1 VIFKHLPR
9 STSSIRVGGDK
20 AAWVTASAVS
30 YLLGYY
36 VQFRRHADAFIHSP
50 DPLGEVTV
58 SWVLEN
64 GCGFSVAEL
73 DLALETALVIVSER
87 DKRPGYYRFGG
98 VPLRYSL

>member
-1 VIFKHLPR
+1 MIFKHLPR

-30 YLLGYY
+30 YLLDYY

-58 SWVLEN
+58 SWVLED
-64 GCGFSVAEL
+64 GCGFSVSEL
-73 DLALETALVIVSER
+73 DGALCTALAIVSER
-87 DKRPGYYRFGG
+87 DNRRGYYRIGG
-98 VPLRYSL
+98 VPLRRDL